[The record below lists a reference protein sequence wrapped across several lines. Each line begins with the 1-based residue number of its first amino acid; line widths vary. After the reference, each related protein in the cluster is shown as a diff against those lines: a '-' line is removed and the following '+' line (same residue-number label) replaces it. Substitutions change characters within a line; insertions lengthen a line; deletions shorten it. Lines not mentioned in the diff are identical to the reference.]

1 MMDCAAQTALEVLQ
15 SKGIDAVPGI
25 IIVVHTFGRDLKF
38 NPHVH
43 MLMTEGGLTSDKHWV
58 DIPFLPYGLL
68 RKKWQYYLLTEIK
81 AVLVQTRETARF
93 IDMLFQDNRNGFYVN
108 GASKMTSA
116 RYAARYIGRY
126 VARPALAEYKIT
138 AYDGRSVTFWYASHE
153 TGNRVYESVGALEFI
168 KRLLDHIPVKGFK
181 MVRHYGLYA
190 RRTKAIAREVL
201 RRCTR
206 FVQMSF
212 EFMKNRAGVLSW
224 RERLL
229 VSFGKDPLLC
239 TTCNE
244 EVLLWRIWHPVY
256 GVIFDLSR
264 DAPASTA
271 YEKEQREKTQN
282 TVAGPR
288 WDGQLCLL
296 PV

>member
-1 MMDCAAQTALEVLQ
+1 MQHRLHWKYCKV
-15 SKGIDAVPGI
+15 KGIDAVPGI
-25 IIVVHTFGRDLKF
+25 VMVVHTFGRDLKF

-43 MLMTEGGLTSDKHWV
+43 MPTTEGGLTSDKRWV

-81 AVLVQTRETARF
+81 AVLVQARETARF
-93 IDMLFQDNRNGFYVN
+93 IDMLFQDNRKGFYVN

-138 AYDGRSVTFWYASHE
+138 TYDGNSVTFWYASHE
-153 TGNRVYESVGALEFI
+153 TGNRVYESIGALEFI

-201 RRCTR
+201 RRCRR

-212 EFMKNRAGVLSW
+212 AFMSNRAGAVNW

-229 VSFGKDPLLC
+229 ASFGKDPLLC

-244 EVLLWRIWHPVY
+244 EVLLRRIWHPVY
-256 GVIFDLSR
+256 GIIFDLSR

-271 YEKEQREKTQN
+271 YEKEQSERTQN
-282 TVAGPR
+282 TVVGPR
-288 WDGQLCLL
+288 WYGQLCLL